1 MRNVYLTSLDADA
14 MLMFRIG
21 VPVAWML
28 ASNGTTDTIAF
39 FVGWVRDASPAVR
52 PAVIMTDRDRAQM
65 NALRLVYPD
74 SQMLLC
80 KWHVLRAMRSHFNTS
95 EFPELWAKVKAL
107 VNASQSADFVQLWVE
122 ISNDPSVPHSFVRYM
137 RTEWIPEAK
146 LWAMV
151 MRKNRSILE
160 EGDTNM
166 LLEVYV
172 FHFSAAIR

>member
-1 MRNVYLTSLDADA
+1 
-14 MLMFRIG
+14 MFWIG

-39 FVGWVRDASPAVR
+39 FVGWVRDTSPAVQ
-52 PAVIMTDRDRAQM
+52 PAVIITNYDRVQM

-80 KWHVLRAMRSHFNTS
+80 KWHVLCTMRSHFNTS
-95 EFPELWAKVKAL
+95 EFLELWAKVKAL
-107 VNASQSADFVQLWVE
+107 VNTSQLADFVKLWVE
-122 ISNDPSVPHSFVRYM
+122 ILNDPSVPQSFVQYM

-151 MRKNRSILE
+151 MWKNCSILE

-166 LLEVYV
+166 LLKVYV
-172 FHFSAAIR
+172 FHFSTAIR